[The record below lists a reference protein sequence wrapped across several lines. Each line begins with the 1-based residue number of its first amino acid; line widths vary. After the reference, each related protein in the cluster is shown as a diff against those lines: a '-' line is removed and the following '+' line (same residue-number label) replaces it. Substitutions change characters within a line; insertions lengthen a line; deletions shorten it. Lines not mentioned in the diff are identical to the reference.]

1 MAALNLL
8 NHGFG
13 HCSEEA
19 FASFA
24 TDLTQGAWA
33 SVARVRDDSAD
44 RRPAGSLLREP
55 FAVVWRAQLTWSVED
70 MAAALNA
77 QSNNDVLDIAWDRSQ
92 RRLDGQVTADEN
104 HDDPARSAAAAR
116 IRKGFLVGRGTEQTT
131 WTLDREVDLGRAQVK
146 RAVSDEYKSDVALL
160 GYGPIFAEVHKTTEA
175 LARSIGRGDE
185 ATKGTPRHA
194 RRRAAFG
201 NCVTAFNLVFGQ
213 MGLDARSPPAGR
225 RPRPR
230 RVAPRDAARAAR
242 SPRAQGECRGD
253 LHERT
258 RREARCARHARRSD
272 GSRRERSGEERPLD
286 RANGP
291 RPQQA
296 LAQPLTA

>member
-19 FASFA
+19 FASFS

-33 SVARVRDDSAD
+33 SVARVRDDSPD

-77 QSNNDVLDIAWDRSQ
+77 QSNNDALDIAWDRSQ

-104 HDDPARSAAAAR
+104 HDDPVRAAAAAR

-201 NCVTAFNLVFGQ
+201 NCVTAFNMVFGQ
-213 MGLDARSPPAGR
+213 MGWMLEHLPPGEDRDLVASLHATLRALLDRHAPKASAGESEPVAKPAT
-225 RPRPR
+225 P
-230 RVAPRDAARAAR
+230 VAPVTPAAPTDLGASAPAKSAPSTAPTARAPNKR
-242 SPRAQGECRGD
+242 SRNR
-253 LHERT
+253 
-258 RREARCARHARRSD
+258 
-272 GSRRERSGEERPLD
+272 
-286 RANGP
+286 
-291 RPQQA
+291 
-296 LAQPLTA
+296 